1 MKLSEKIAKLRKS
14 HGLSQEQLASR
25 LDVTRQTVYKWEAGI
40 NAPEL
45 EKIKIIA
52 KMFDVSCDTLLDDEK
67 DLEEKE
73 QAPEKVVYTAPPKSK
88 VNKGLLIALISVVA
102 AIHIILTI
110 IIVVF
115 VANRISEA
123 MQPPATVE
131 CKHESPYVSSQIIKE
146 ATYTQSG
153 TKRFLCPD
161 CNKYYNEEYYLSYN
175 VSVTAIER
183 KLGTE
188 IVALLHSEG
197 YTERVTVTLT
207 VGGVILAAKEI
218 DIEDR
223 ELVTVVFSAD
233 TGAGQN
239 GEIVVPLENEIPD
252 RATATVSINTSMDK
266 NLQDNSD
273 TSEYIYPQN
282 AKILYIST
290 HIREENGS
298 KSCESALG
306 GALMALGVSV
316 TNDNIYSSPDKVPS
330 YDGYDLVIFEN
341 VAPSVLPQSTS
352 VWLLNP
358 PNMPS
363 GTGVTI
369 DSKITTVKNY
379 GLNTNNLHKHTS
391 SPFFAIE
398 FEPMW
403 IYAAGGGITIYPS
416 VKTYRA
422 ISSFAGYDKAYTA
435 GGDTVMVAGE
445 KNGQKIIISSFDF
458 NNTSLSAFPTEFPSL
473 INNMIVYSTVNGTY
487 SIE

>member
-14 HGLSQEQLASR
+14 HGMSQEQLASH

-52 KMFDVSCDTLLDDEK
+52 KMFDVSCDTLLDDERN
-67 DLEEKE
+67 LEEDI
-73 QAPEKVVYTAPPKSK
+73 QAPKAAPSAAPQKSR

-102 AIHIILTI
+102 AIHIVLTI

-115 VANRISEA
+115 VSQRVSEA
-123 MQPPATVE
+123 MQSPESVE
-131 CKHESPYVSSQIIKE
+131 CKHESPYVASQIIKE

-188 IVALLHSEG
+188 IVALLRSEG
-197 YTERVTVTLT
+197 YTEKVTVTLT
-207 VGGVILAAKEI
+207 VGGVVLAAKEI

-233 TGAGQN
+233 KSAGQN

-290 HIREENGS
+290 HIREENGT
-298 KSCESALG
+298 KSCESVLG
-306 GALMALGVSV
+306 AALMTLDISI
-316 TNDNIYSSPDKVPS
+316 TDDNMFTSPDKVPS
-330 YDGYDLVIFEN
+330 YEGYDLVIFEN
-341 VAPSVLPQSTS
+341 VAPSALPQSTP

-363 GTGVTI
+363 GTGIVM
-369 DSKITTVKNY
+369 DSQIKTVENY

-403 IYAAGGGITIYPS
+403 IYAAGGGITVYPS

-445 KNGQKIIISSFDF
+445 LNGQKIIVSSFDF
-458 NNTSLSAFPTEFPSL
+458 KDTSLSAFPTEFPSL
-473 INNMIVYSTVNGTY
+473 VRNMIVYSIVNGTY